1 MKQKPLFAS
10 VSKREGVVKKKRNVV
25 GSKQP
30 NNVPITT
37 DVLQTI
43 NQRERQ
49 IMVHSYLYYERD
61 TSIITDSI
69 FDRWMRELVDLKNK
83 YPREFK
89 KSALYED
96 FKNFEGGTGMGL
108 PYTQIWVINKAEFL
122 LSYRGGR

>member
-25 GSKQP
+25 GSKQL

-61 TSIITDSI
+61 TSIITDST
-69 FDRWMRELVDLKNK
+69 FDKWMRELVDLKN
-83 YPREFK
+83 
-89 KSALYED
+89 
-96 FKNFEGGTGMGL
+96 N
-108 PYTQIWVINKAEFL
+108 
-122 LSYRGGR
+122 